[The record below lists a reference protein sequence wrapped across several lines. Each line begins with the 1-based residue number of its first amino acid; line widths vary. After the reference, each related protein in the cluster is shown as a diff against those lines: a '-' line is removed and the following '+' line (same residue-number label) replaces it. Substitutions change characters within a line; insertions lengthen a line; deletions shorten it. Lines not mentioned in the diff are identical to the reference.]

1 MELKLNIPES
11 LNDLTLEQYQNFL
24 QSEKSDKDILKCFY
38 GINNLF
44 EVKQKDVSELLHA
57 VNVCFKNKPKEL
69 IATFKH
75 KGIKFGFIPNLDDI
89 SYGENIDLTIY
100 INEPKDLNKAMA
112 VLFRPIVKEQFG
124 KYLIEPYEGSDKY
137 SQLLKDM
144 PLDVVLSAQVFFY
157 NLTNDLLKAIPVYLK
172 EQSQQLSAEN
182 GEAIH
187 QYSDLLEENFKKL
200 TKLQSETFMS
210 A

>member
-44 EVKQKDVSELLHA
+44 EVKQKDVAELLHA
-57 VNVCFKNKPKEL
+57 VNVCFENKPKEL

-89 SYGENIDLTIY
+89 TYGENTDIISY
-100 INEPKDLNKAMA
+100 INEPKQWHKAMA
-112 VLFRPIVKEQFG
+112 VLYRPIIKKQFG
-124 KYLIEPYEGSDKY
+124 KYLIEDYEGSQKY
-137 SQLLKDM
+137 EKQMRDA
-144 PLDVVLSAQVFFY
+144 PLGVFLSAQVFFY
-157 NLTNDLLKAIPVYLK
+157 NLVKDFMSYIPAYIQK
-172 EQSQQLSAEN
+172 ESQHLSGEN
-182 GEAIH
+182 GELIR
-187 QYSDLLEENFKKL
+187 QYTDSLEATFTDLKRSLNNH
-200 TKLQSETFMS
+200 SIS
-210 A
+210 V